1 MKILVVMNTR
11 PHHRDWLA
19 ASAPG
24 KEITYRS
31 VDRLS
36 EDDVREA
43 EVVIGNLPPRLLPAA
58 TRLRW
63 LQLNTAGADA
73 YCQPGVLPPGT
84 VLTNATGAYGLALS
98 EHMLGQLLAM
108 MKKLYLYY
116 DNQRRCLWRDEG
128 PVTSVA
134 GAVVLI
140 VGLGDVG
147 TAFARLVKA
156 MGAHVIGIR
165 RRPSAPPPEVDEMAP
180 IEQLDGCL
188 ARADIVAA
196 ALPGT
201 PATRHLFDA
210 GRFAAMK
217 EHAYFLNIGRGF
229 SVVSEDLAAAVGSG
243 HLAGAAVDVT
253 EPEPLPPDHP
263 LWKVPNLYI
272 TPHISGQNHLAAT
285 TDNIV
290 RIAAGNLA
298 NYLAGHPLR
307 NEVDFATGYRK

>member
-1 MKILVVMNTR
+1 MKVLVVMSTR
-11 PHHRDWLA
+11 PHHRDWLNAAAPELELTYCPA
-19 ASAPG
+19 ASLT
-24 KEITYRS
+24 ES
-31 VDRLS
+31 
-36 EDDVREA
+36 DVRDA
-43 EVVIGNLPPRLLPAA
+43 EVVIGNLPPQLLPAA
-58 TRLRW
+58 VKLRW

-73 YCQPGVLPPGT
+73 YCRPGALPAGAI
-84 VLTNATGAYGLALS
+84 LTNATGAYGLALS

-116 DNQRRCLWRDEG
+116 DNQRRCLWHDEG

-156 MGAHVIGIR
+156 MGAHVIGVR
-165 RRPSAPPPEVDEMAP
+165 RRPADLPPWVDEMAA
-180 IEQLDGCL
+180 IEDLDACL
-188 ARADIVAA
+188 GRADIVAA
-196 ALPGT
+196 CLPGT

-217 EHAYFLNIGRGF
+217 DSAYFLNIGRGF
-229 SVVSEDLAAAVGSG
+229 SVVTDDLAEAVRSG

-253 EPEPLPPDHP
+253 DPEPLPADHP
-263 LWKVPNLYI
+263 LWQVPNLYI

-290 RIAAGNLA
+290 RIAADNLA
-298 NYLAGHPLR
+298 AYLAGRPLK